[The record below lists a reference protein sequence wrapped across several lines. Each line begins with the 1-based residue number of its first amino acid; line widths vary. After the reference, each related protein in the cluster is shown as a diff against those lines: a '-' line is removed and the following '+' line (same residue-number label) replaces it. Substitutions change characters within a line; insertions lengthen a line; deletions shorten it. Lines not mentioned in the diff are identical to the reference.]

1 MKHILLAALALMISG
16 TADCRQ
22 VAPATGTAG
31 IRLYIAPNGNDAA
44 DGSKKSPLAT
54 LAAARQ
60 KIRDLKTTGALP
72 VGGVTVV
79 VRGGTYFLA
88 ATFHL
93 DKADSGTTEAPIV
106 YRAAKGEKVQFIG
119 GRAIAGFVPYQGS
132 ILKTDVASQN
142 LKGVYFRQLFF
153 DNQRQVLARYPN
165 FDPQN
170 PCTGGWAYV
179 DGTPVQMYKE
189 IPGEDKHTLVFKPQ
203 DARTWSRPTDGEVFI
218 FPRYNWWNN
227 IVPIAALDQEK
238 RSITL
243 TRDASYA
250 IRPND
255 RYFVQNVLG
264 ELDSPGEWYLDRAT
278 DTLYFWPPSPL
289 QGKLVCVPTLRM
301 LITMG
306 PGTSQVTIRGFDLQ
320 CCDGT
325 AVELK
330 GTDDCLVAGN
340 LIHNTGGSGVLV
352 DGGHRNGVVGN
363 DIYEVG
369 SNGISISGGD
379 RKTLT
384 PAENYAD
391 NNYIHHTGV
400 FNKQGLG
407 ITLNGVGN
415 RASHNLIHDTPR
427 CAIGFMGN
435 NLVIEY
441 NRIRH
446 VMLETEDAA
455 ALSTGGRDWISSRGS
470 CLRYNYIHDVSGYVT
485 DKNLGAQTF
494 GIYPDDNTGGLDIYG
509 NIIARVPCGLIFL
522 HNARDIVVENNIL
535 VDGADTQV
543 RFTGWMGSGKR
554 WQQHL
559 HEMIEGYESVA
570 GQPAWR
576 NMRNMNLHPTKAVLP
591 NGMTMQNNVFQR
603 NIFYYSNPKARL
615 LSLSN
620 VPLDHNTFDYNL
632 IHHFN
637 QPVKIGLRPF
647 PPTPSTLP
655 EDNTKAA
662 THANS
667 EADAP
672 ADMLPGWWREAGE
685 GAHSI
690 VADPL
695 FVNPKN
701 DDYRLKPESPA
712 LKLGFKPIP
721 VGKIGPYADA
731 LRASWPIVEVPG
743 ERERALA
750 MPVAPAPVTR

>member
-1 MKHILLAALALMISG
+1 MRKPISRMSLGLLSCALGLAAACTQFAPPID
-16 TADCRQ
+16 TAT
-22 VAPATGTAG
+22 V
-31 IRLYIAPNGNDAA
+31 RLYIAPDGNDTS
-44 DGSKKSPLAT
+44 DGSKRSPLAT

-60 KIRDLKTTGALP
+60 KIRDLKKIGALP
-72 VGGVTVV
+72 AGGITVF
-79 VRGGTYFLA
+79 VRGGTYFLRE
-88 ATFHL
+88 TFRL
-93 DKADSGTTEAPIV
+93 GKEDSGTVQAPIA
-106 YRAAKGEKVQFIG
+106 YRAAKGEKVYIFG
-119 GRAIAGFVPYQGS
+119 GRPITGFVPYQGS
-132 ILKTDVASQN
+132 ILKADVASQS

-153 DNQRQVLARYPN
+153 DNQRQHLARYPN

-179 DGTPVQMYKE
+179 DGAPVQMYKE
-189 IPGEDKHTLVFKPQ
+189 IPGEDKRTLIYKAQ

-227 IVPIAALDQEK
+227 IVPIATVDQGK
-238 RSITL
+238 RIITL
-243 TRDASYA
+243 ASNASYA

-255 RYFVQNVLG
+255 RYYVRNLLE
-264 ELDSPGEWYLDRAT
+264 ELDAPGEWYLDCAT

-289 QGKLVCVPTLRM
+289 ENKTVCAPTLRT
-301 LITMG
+301 LIAIA
-306 PGTSQVTIRGFDLQ
+306 PGTSHVTIRGFDLQ

-330 GTDDCLVAGN
+330 GSDDCLIAGN
-340 LIHNTGGSGVLV
+340 MIHHVGDFRGNGVLV

-369 SNGISISGGD
+369 SNGIAISGGD

-384 PAENYAD
+384 PAGNYAD

-400 FNKQGLG
+400 FYKQGLG
-407 ITLNGVGN
+407 ITLDGVGN

-441 NRIRH
+441 NHIRH

-470 CLRYNYIHDVSGYVT
+470 SLRYNYIHDVSGYTT
-485 DKNLGAQTF
+485 DKNIGAQTF

-509 NIIARVPCGLIFL
+509 NIIVRVPCGLIFL

-543 RFTGWMGSGKR
+543 RFSGWMETGNR

-576 NMRNMNLHPTKAVLP
+576 NMRNMNLHPTNAVLP
-591 NGMTMQNNVFQR
+591 NGMTMRNNVFQR
-603 NIFYYSNPKARL
+603 NIFCYSNPKSRL
-615 LSLSN
+615 FSLGN

-637 QPVKIGLRPF
+637 QPVKIWLRPF
-647 PPTPSTLP
+647 PPTPSTLR
-655 EDNTKAA
+655 EDKAKAA
-662 THANS
+662 PQANS
-667 EADAP
+667 EAEAP
-672 ADMLPGWWREAGE
+672 TDRLPGWWRAAGE
-685 GAHSI
+685 DSHSI

-712 LKLGFKPIP
+712 FKLGFKPIP
-721 VGKIGPYADA
+721 VEQIGPYSDP
-731 LRASWPIVEVPG
+731 LRASWPIVEALG
-743 ERERALA
+743 EREKG
-750 MPVAPAPVTR
+750 TRGQ